1 MPKKEY
7 VETIQV
13 NVRLPVGIYG
23 EIIRIM
29 DNEKKW
35 NSPQQYIQDALNEK
49 IDRWKKEHSAYGQ
62 PGRIKPDEKK
72 TMK

>member
-1 MPKKEY
+1 MPKEEY

-13 NVRLPVGIYG
+13 NVRLPIGIYG

-29 DNEKKW
+29 NNEKKW

-49 IDRWKKEHSAYGQ
+49 IERWKKEHPPKG
-62 PGRIKPDEKK
+62 
-72 TMK
+72 

>member
-13 NVRLPVGIYG
+13 NVRLPIGIYG

-29 DNEKKW
+29 SSEKKW

-49 IDRWKKEHSAYGQ
+49 IERGKKEHPPKG
-62 PGRIKPDEKK
+62 
-72 TMK
+72 